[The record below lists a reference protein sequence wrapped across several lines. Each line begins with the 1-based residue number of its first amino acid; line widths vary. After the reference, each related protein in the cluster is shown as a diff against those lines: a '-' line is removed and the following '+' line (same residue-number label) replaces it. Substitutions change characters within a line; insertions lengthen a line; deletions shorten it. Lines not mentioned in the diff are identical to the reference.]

1 MIEPGRLGFVK
12 NSRRAAC
19 LMAAGTLSCLLVAC
33 SHEPAEKAPIVSVQT
48 ALVTR
53 KPIQE
58 TVSADAVLYPLHE
71 AAITPKVTAPVRK
84 FYVQRGDK
92 VHSGELLAVLEN
104 RDLAAAAQESE
115 GAYQQAQAAYESTTA
130 AAVPEE
136 MKKAQLDVQSAKQA
150 LDAEQKVLESR
161 ENLYKQGAIPRKDLD
176 QAQVSYVQAKSQY
189 EIAEQHLAALQKVG
203 RQQEI
208 KSAEGQ
214 LLSAK
219 GKYEGSQAELGY
231 TEIRSPIH
239 GVVTDRPLYAG
250 ETATAGTPLITVMD
264 ISQVIAKAH
273 IPQDQAA
280 LLRVGDKAGLSAPG
294 METGV
299 DGEVSVV
306 SPATDPNSTT
316 VEVWVRAKN
325 PKGQLRPGTTAHV
338 SMVAKKVPDA
348 IVVPSSALVK
358 SGEAGTSVMV
368 VGPDQVAHAKAVQVG
383 IRSDNEVQ
391 ITSGLN
397 AGDRIV
403 TSGAYGLPDNTKVTW
418 NTNTNAATESGSS
431 GD

>member
-1 MIEPGRLGFVK
+1 MLVRGCRPLVSLLI
-12 NSRRAAC
+12 
-19 LMAAGTLSCLLVAC
+19 AGTVAIGLAAC
-33 SHEPAEKAPIVSVQT
+33 SHEPEEEKPVVTVQT

-53 KPIQE
+53 QPIQE

-92 VHSGELLAVLEN
+92 VHTGELLAVLEN

-136 MKKAQLDVQSAKQA
+136 MQKAALDAQSAKQA
-150 LDAEQKVLESR
+150 LEAEQKVLESR
-161 ENLYKQGAIPRKDLD
+161 QNLYKQGAIPRKDLD

-189 EIAEQHLAALQKVG
+189 EIAEQHLAALQKIG
-203 RQQEI
+203 KQQEI

-219 GKYEGSQAELGY
+219 GKYEGSQAQLSY
-231 TEIRSPIH
+231 TEIRSPIN
-239 GVVTDRPLYAG
+239 GVVTDRPLYPG
-250 ETATAGTPLITVMD
+250 ETATAGSPLITVMD

-280 LLRVGDKAGLSAPG
+280 LLKVGDRATMSAPG
-294 METGV
+294 LESPTAA
-299 DGEVSVV
+299 EVSVV

-316 VEVWVRAKN
+316 VEVWVKAKN
-325 PKGQLRPGTTAHV
+325 PKGELRPGTTVHL
-338 SMVAKKVPDA
+338 SMIAKKVPDA
-348 IVVPSSALVK
+348 IVVPSSALVQ
-358 SGEAGTSVMV
+358 SGEAGTAVMV
-368 VGPDQVAHAKAVQVG
+368 VGPDQVAHAKTVQVG
-383 IRSDNEVQ
+383 IRNDNQVQ
-391 ITSGLN
+391 VISGLN
-397 AGDRIV
+397 PGERIV
-403 TSGAYGLPDNTKVTW
+403 TVGAYGLPDNTKVTW
-418 NTNTNAATESGSS
+418 NSNAATESTSS
-431 GD
+431 AD

>member
-1 MIEPGRLGFVK
+1 MNTAKEIGLW
-12 NSRRAAC
+12 RAAC
-19 LMAAGTLSCLLVAC
+19 LLFAAIIAFLLAGC
-33 SHEPAEKAPIVSVQT
+33 SHEPAEKPPVVTVQT
-48 ALVTR
+48 ALVAK

-92 VHSGELLAVLEN
+92 VHIGELLAVLEN

-115 GAYQQAQAAYESTTA
+115 GAYQQAQAAYESTTG

-136 MKKAQLDVQSAKQA
+136 MQKAQLDVQTAKQA
-150 LDAEQKVLESR
+150 LDAEQKLLASR
-161 ENLYKQGAIPRKDLD
+161 ENLYKQGALPRKDLD
-176 QAQVSYVQAKSQY
+176 QAQVSYAQAKSQY
-189 EIAEQHLAALQKVG
+189 EIAEQHLAALQKIG
-203 RQQEI
+203 KQQEI

-219 GKYEGSQAELGY
+219 GKYQGSQAQLGY
-231 TEIRSPIH
+231 TEIRSPIN
-239 GVVTDRPLYAG
+239 GVVTDRPLYPG

-264 ISQVIAKAH
+264 TTQVIAKAH
-273 IPQDQAA
+273 IPEDQAA
-280 LLRVGDKAGLSAPG
+280 LLKVGDAATMSAPG
-294 METGV
+294 LEEAV
-299 DGEVSVV
+299 PAEVSVV

-316 VEVWVRAKN
+316 VEVWVKAKN
-325 PKGQLRPGTTAHV
+325 PKGELRPGTTVEV

-348 IVVPSSALVK
+348 VVVPSSALLQ
-358 SGEAGTSVMV
+358 SAETGTAVMV
-368 VGPDQVAHAKAVQVG
+368 VGPDEVAHNRPVKTGIQGGGEVQV
-383 IRSDNEVQ
+383 I
-391 ITSGLN
+391 SGLN
-397 AGDRIV
+397 PGERIV

-418 NTNTNAATESGSS
+418 SASSATESSKS